1 MIPFFVKNKHV
12 DILVM
17 GTLARTGILGYLMG
31 NTAKGIMK
39 ELECA
44 VLALKPGGFIS
55 PEKAY

>member
-17 GTLARTGILGYLMG
+17 GILARTPIFGNLVS
-31 NTAKGIMK
+31 NTAEDIMK

-55 PEKAY
+55 PVKAY